1 LKMLQAWLLILPT
14 FFHLLLDLVGTV
26 ASTPKPVEVS
36 FDQYSAPVPIRTSN
50 PLGLSLEFSD
60 FPYYMVE
67 VKQTTQCLLN
77 LQAAGGVAPAVR
89 IGGTTQDRATYDPN
103 QAQPVRYSLPPGER
117 VAHNVTFGPGFIEL
131 ASRLR
136 GAVTFGLNRQQGDLN
151 NAGLAASAVVKKIK
165 NLYAL
170 ELGNEPGF
178 WDATAPEAH
187 GKPWTPETDADS
199 QVRWQQAI
207 SQKVGLAGII
217 QAGVFFSPG
226 RYSIKKLASKEG
238 TSLQY
243 VKSFGG
249 HSYPQSA
256 CGSSQT
262 SLADLMDHSKVVSF
276 VKNYLPEV
284 LAAKSAQK
292 PYFFS
297 ESNSAICGGSEHMSP
312 TFGAALWSID
322 FMFQSLLLGV
332 DGVYFHLVNYAFGTK
347 HKFLR
352 LITEHIF
359 QLLAL
364 RNHDR
369 DFQPSCSSVCVVGMS
384 KGDPTGGLSLTVLR
398 WTCCW
403 WRAITRHSRDRP
415 APIRCPDVRLLR
427 LTAKN
432 SFIREAG
439 PDPGQVQI
447 GGGYFDNAT
456 CKIRARPRYEKIT
469 TSNENRLEF
478 LIHQS
483 EAVIVEL
490 DRQLPDTC

>member
-1 LKMLQAWLLILPT
+1 MLQAWLLILPT
-14 FFHLLLDLVGTV
+14 FFHLLLDLVGAV
-26 ASTPKPVEVS
+26 ASAPEPVQLS

-103 QAQPVRYSLPPGER
+103 QAQPIRYSLPPGEK
-117 VAHNVTFGPGFIEL
+117 VANNITFGPGFIEL

-151 NAGLAASAVVKKIK
+151 NAGLAASAVVKKSK
-165 NLYAL
+165 TCMPSNLEMNQAVRVAISFL
-170 ELGNEPGF
+170 SPL

-207 SQKVGLAGII
+207 SQKVGLADII

-256 CGSSQT
+256 CGSSKT

-297 ESNSAICGGSEHMSP
+297 ESNSAICGGSPHMSP
-312 TFGAALWSID
+312 TFGAGLWSID
-322 FMFQSLLLGV
+322 FIFQSLLLGV
-332 DGVYFHLVNYAFGTK
+332 DGVYFHLVNYGPYSFWNQTQVSPTYYGAYFST
-347 HKFLR
+347 
-352 LITEHIF
+352 
-359 QLLAL
+359 LAL
-364 RNHDR
+364 RNVTYISTIETSNPAVVFYDGHAAGGEPSPDIVEIDR
-369 DFQPSCSSVCVVGMS
+369 LPFDVQ
-384 KGDPTGGLSLTVLR
+384 T
-398 WTCCW
+398 
-403 WRAITRHSRDRP
+403 
-415 APIRCPDVRLLR
+415 VRLLR

>member
-1 LKMLQAWLLILPT
+1 MLQAWLLILPT

-26 ASTPKPVEVS
+26 ASTPKPVQVS

-103 QAQPVRYSLPPGER
+103 QAQPIRYSLPPGEK
-117 VAHNVTFGPGFIEL
+117 VANNITFGPGFIEL

-207 SQKVGLAGII
+207 SQKVGLADII

-243 VKSFGG
+243 VKSFGPY
-249 HSYPQSA
+249 SFWN
-256 CGSSQT
+256 QT
-262 SLADLMDHSKVVSF
+262 QV
-276 VKNYLPEV
+276 
-284 LAAKSAQK
+284 
-292 PYFFS
+292 
-297 ESNSAICGGSEHMSP
+297 SP
-312 TFGAALWSID
+312 TYYGA
-322 FMFQSLLLGV
+322 
-332 DGVYFHLVNYAFGTK
+332 YFST
-347 HKFLR
+347 
-352 LITEHIF
+352 
-359 QLLAL
+359 LAL
-364 RNHDR
+364 RNVTYISTIETSNPAVVVYALWGCQKVIRLVVYHSQFYDGHAAGGEPSPDIVEIDR
-369 DFQPSCSSVCVVGMS
+369 LPFDVQ
-384 KGDPTGGLSLTVLR
+384 T
-398 WTCCW
+398 
-403 WRAITRHSRDRP
+403 
-415 APIRCPDVRLLR
+415 VRLLR

-469 TSNENRLEF
+469 TSNENCLEF

>member
-1 LKMLQAWLLILPT
+1 MLLQAWLLILPT
-14 FFHLLLDLVGTV
+14 FCYLLLDLVGAV
-26 ASTPKPVEVS
+26 APGSKSVQLS

-50 PLGLSLEFSD
+50 PLGLSLEFCD
-60 FPYYMVE
+60 FPSYMVE
-67 VKQTTQCLLN
+67 VKQTTQCLIN
-77 LQAAGGVAPAVR
+77 LEAASGVAPAIR

-103 QAQPVRYSLPPGER
+103 QAQPRRRYLW
-117 VAHNVTFGPGFIEL
+117 I
-131 ASRLR
+131 
-136 GAVTFGLNRQQGDLN
+136 NRQQGDLN

-170 ELGNEPGF
+170 ELGNEPGCACCDF
-178 WDATAPEAH
+178 FLISSYLLLFPPNKNVSKCSFLGVALYASKTVLRLSVWDATAPEAH

-332 DGVYFHLVNYAFGTK
+332 DGVYFHLVNYGPYSFWNQTQVSPTYYGAYFST
-347 HKFLR
+347 
-352 LITEHIF
+352 
-359 QLLAL
+359 LAL
-364 RNHDR
+364 RNVTYI
-369 DFQPSCSSVCVVGMS
+369 S
-384 KGDPTGGLSLTVLR
+384 T
-398 WTCCW
+398 
-403 WRAITRHSRDRP
+403 I
-415 APIRCPDVRLLR
+415 
-427 LTAKN
+427 
-432 SFIREAG
+432 E
-439 PDPGQVQI
+439 
-447 GGGYFDNAT
+447 
-456 CKIRARPRYEKIT
+456 
-469 TSNENRLEF
+469 TSNPAVVVYALWGCQKVIRLVVYHSQFYDGHAAGGEP
-478 LIHQS
+478 LPD
-483 EAVIVEL
+483 IVEI
-490 DRQLPDTC
+490 DRLPFDVQTSGCSA